1 MSTTYIFRDAETDN
15 DVMLRALAGMYDPFS
30 ERRLREAGI
39 AEDAR
44 CLVVAVG
51 ASGIARTIAGL
62 APRGEVIATD
72 VDLRPCQRDPRVD
85 LREHDVVTDPLPGMF
100 DLIHVRLLLGH
111 LPQRLDVL
119 GKLVDALN
127 PDGVLVVEEFE
138 ATWRTSV
145 LAAPDPDEADRLF
158 GAYHDAFQAALQDA
172 GNRSKWSRRVH
183 GAMLDLGL
191 TECDT
196 VGYTGTWAGGSH
208 GCLLP
213 WGTAGAIRQKLID
226 AGMSGADLDAFR
238 QLLLVPELRVKGNLA
253 LSTVGRR
260 RR

>member
-39 AEDAR
+39 SEDGR

-85 LREHDVVTDPLPGMF
+85 LREHNVVTDPLPGMF

-111 LPQRLDVL
+111 LPQRIDVL

-127 PDGVLVVEEFE
+127 PQGVLVVEEFE
-138 ATWRTSV
+138 ATWRSSV

-172 GNRSKWSRRVH
+172 GNRAKWSRRVH
-183 GAMLDLGL
+183 GAMLELGL

-196 VGYTGTWAGGSH
+196 VGYSGTWAGGSH

-226 AGMSGADLDAFR
+226 AGMSAADLDAFR
-238 QLLLVPELRVKGNLA
+238 ELLLVPELRVKGNLA

-260 RR
+260 PR